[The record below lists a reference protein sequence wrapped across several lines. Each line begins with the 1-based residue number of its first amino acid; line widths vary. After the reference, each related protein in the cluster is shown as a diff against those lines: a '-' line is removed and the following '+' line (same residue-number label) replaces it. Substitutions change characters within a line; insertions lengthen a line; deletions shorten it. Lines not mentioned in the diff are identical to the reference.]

1 MTRSCF
7 NNCCCSYR
15 PLARAAQLG
24 GGQGDCGARSRFR
37 RQQHTQRNRAT
48 VCGCCQSTATQTPV
62 NHHHQP
68 FPQYAFSRHVFLF
81 FTNLCFVVCSLE
93 SKVNR
98 LRDDNDKLRLVL
110 TSSSRSSNCASPVP
124 ASVHSSDQH
133 RALVSQVFFC
143 LVIWNHLLWASLSC
157 LVCVCDCSP
166 DVVRC
171 VAPTAPVSAQASP
184 VTRPTSVLLHPQL

>member
-7 NNCCCSYR
+7 NNCCCSCR

-24 GGQGDCGARSRFR
+24 GGQGDCGARSRFC

-68 FPQYAFSRHVFLF
+68 FPQYAFSRHVFLFVF

-171 VAPTAPVSAQASP
+171 VAQTAPVSAQASP
-184 VTRPTSVLLHPQL
+184 VTRPTSV